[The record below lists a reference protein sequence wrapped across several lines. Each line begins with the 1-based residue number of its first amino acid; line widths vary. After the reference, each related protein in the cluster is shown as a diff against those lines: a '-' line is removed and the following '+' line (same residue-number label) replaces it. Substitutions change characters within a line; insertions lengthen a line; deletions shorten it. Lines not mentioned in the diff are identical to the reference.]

1 MSNSCNNESG
11 LRDEILSR
19 ALFSDHLPAFQ
30 SGTKDRMRDTVAKL
44 LPGFMVEAEMLAGID
59 STQPCLLGRIRK
71 TVEVT
76 GYSGEGFGGYIEA
89 DLISQFS
96 PQHPTG
102 SRTGGAVSARVGGI
116 RCSLGREWNPS
127 YIRFRAGI
135 VVGAGHLNRRH
146 RPPKVVGVLC
156 FKERDY
162 GIGHADIQ
170 QSKQMSA
177 PNYPQ
182 MMF

>member
-1 MSNSCNNESG
+1 
-11 LRDEILSR
+11 
-19 ALFSDHLPAFQ
+19 
-30 SGTKDRMRDTVAKL
+30 MRDMVAKL
-44 LPGFMVEAEMLAGID
+44 LSGFVVESEVLSGID
-59 STQPCLLGRIRK
+59 STQPCLHGRVRK

-76 GYSGEGFGGYIEA
+76 GHSGEGFGGYIEA

-96 PQHPTG
+96 AQHPTG
-102 SRTGGAVSARVGGI
+102 SRTDGAVSARVGGI
-116 RCSLGREWNPS
+116 RGSLGREWNPGC
-127 YIRFRAGI
+127 IRFRAGI

-170 QSKQMSA
+170 QSKQVGT

-182 MMF
+182 LMF